1 MTVKEFYDKIG
12 ADYKSVLSRLMKDT
26 LIVKFLNK
34 YKDDTS
40 FDKLEK
46 CVKDKNYE
54 EAFSAAHTL
63 KGLALNLGLSKLG
76 GAASDLTEYLR
87 GGGAK
92 DAAKVESLMSPIR
105 RYQKEVLQN
114 LSNLS

>member
-46 CVKDKNYE
+46 YVKDKNYE

-92 DAAKVESLMSPIR
+92 DAAKVEGLMSPIR

-114 LSNLS
+114 LSELS